1 MPNWKAPG
9 PDCAQGFW
17 LKNFKSIQEGLRRNL
32 QKCLENGNL
41 PIWMTR
47 RRTVLMQK
55 EKEKGMA
62 ASDYRP
68 ITCQPLIRKLL
79 TGVIEEEVYGFLE
92 TNLLLPQ

>member
-1 MPNWKAPG
+1 
-9 PDCAQGFW
+9 
-17 LKNFKSIQEGLRRNL
+17 
-32 QKCLENGNL
+32 
-41 PIWMTR
+41 
-47 RRTVLMQK
+47 
-55 EKEKGMA
+55 MA